1 MTTVKRTLRGGKPRA
16 QATREVSGAACFWVN
31 NGPILCSLRDLHT
44 ALGVMTKKQFEHHA
58 REQRNDFALWASGV
72 FADKA
77 LAVKLR
83 RAKTPAG
90 MRRALAPYL

>member
-1 MTTVKRTLRGGKPRA
+1 MATVKKTLSGRRA
-16 QATREVSGAACFWVN
+16 RPTQKEVAGAACFWVN

-44 ALGVMTKKQFEHHA
+44 ALGIMTKKQFDHHA
-58 REQRNDFALWASGV
+58 RREHNDFALWVEGV

-77 LAVKLR
+77 LASKLR

-90 MRRALAPYL
+90 MRRALAAYL

>member
-1 MTTVKRTLRGGKPRA
+1 MATVKRTLGSKKLSSRA
-16 QATREVSGAACFWVN
+16 MHEVTGAACFWVN

-58 REQRNDFALWASGV
+58 RAQHNDFASWAEGV

-77 LAVKLR
+77 LALRLR

-90 MRRALAPYL
+90 MRKALAAYL